1 MNLSGNKVSGVATT
15 RNLLRSRSQLILMMC
30 FGVIHAWEMK
40 DGKKWVMV
48 YVQYNLKGRTMNMKG
63 TKGRGKVTKY
73 ILVGGVI
80 L

>member
-1 MNLSGNKVSGVATT
+1 
-15 RNLLRSRSQLILMMC
+15 MMC